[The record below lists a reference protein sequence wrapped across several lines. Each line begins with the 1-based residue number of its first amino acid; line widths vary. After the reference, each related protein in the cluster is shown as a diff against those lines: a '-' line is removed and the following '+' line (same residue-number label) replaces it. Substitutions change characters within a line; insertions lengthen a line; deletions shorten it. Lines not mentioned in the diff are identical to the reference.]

1 MLPII
6 AGTIKSAV
14 NLAVMDQKWQERK
27 KNLGQKKKE
36 ELTPEQRQIKQY
48 QEDLKQ
54 MRESSQMAALD
65 AKLKSGAALTPEEI
79 DYLQKKEPEKYR
91 EYMEIKA
98 EKEAYKNAL
107 KACRTKDDV
116 ERLKFNKMGQFAAA
130 AKKIANNPNIPK
142 SQKLAMI
149 EKILRK
155 AMGVAEVHQKFVESE
170 EYRKMPTEQ
179 ELAEEK
185 KEQNRELAEAMGGAA
200 DQDDIMDQDD
210 VTELTKDETDDMTDM
225 SDDIDNVSGEVNDV
239 SDLKS
244 GDISGKSDV
253 KTENAVRK
261 APKSFSRHKV
271 TQTSHRGSLYKE
283 SHRTEVHKAGPAKN
297 RDLKSEKDFESDDI
311 ITDVSELKK
320 KLERYI
326 ARLR

>member
-6 AGTIKSAV
+6 SGTIRNTV

-27 KNLGQKKKE
+27 KNFGQKKKE
-36 ELTPEQRQIKQY
+36 ELTPEQRQIRQY
-48 QEDLKQ
+48 QEDLQK
-54 MRESSQMAALD
+54 MRESSEMAALD

-79 DYLQKKEPEKYR
+79 EYLQKKEPEKYR

-98 EKEAYKNAL
+98 EKEAYKRAL

-116 ERLKFNKMGQFAAA
+116 ERLKLNKMGQFAAA

-142 SQKLAMI
+142 SQKLAMLQ
-149 EKILRK
+149 KILKK

-170 EYRKMPTEQ
+170 EYRRMPTEQ

-185 KEQNRELAEAMGGAA
+185 KEKNRELIEAMGGETEQEDIT
-200 DQDDIMDQDD
+200 DQND
-210 VTELTKDETDDMTDM
+210 VTELPGEEMEDVTD
-225 SDDIDNVSGEVNDV
+225 VSGALKETSVHENDADDAGTSV
-239 SDLKS
+239 GL
-244 GDISGKSDV
+244 DISDK
-253 KTENAVRK
+253 NASQKVQK
-261 APKSFSRHKV
+261 KPSWNKV
-271 TQTSHRGSLYKE
+271 TQSSHKE
-283 SHRTEVHKAGPAKN
+283 THRTEAHKTKSH
-297 RDLKSEKDFESDDI
+297 RDIQGVKDFDDDDI
-311 ITDVSELKK
+311 ITDAFELKK